1 MAVLSFEA
9 VWKCGMRHIDSLL
22 RLSTEDCREIL
33 RLSKVVKAGWSK
45 GERPLLLPGRVL
57 TLVFEKPSLRTRV
70 SFESAVAHLGGRSVF
85 LSSNEA
91 GLNGRES
98 AADVARVLGSYS
110 DWIVTRTYSQRLVE
124 DFVRYAGCPVI
135 NGLSDS
141 AHPCQALSDML
152 TIEETFGSLAGRSI
166 AYVGDG
172 NNVARSLAVASGLL
186 GVKFLI
192 ASPLGY
198 ELSAEFVENLR
209 RRFPQGNFTLTSDPQ
224 GAVARA
230 DVVYTDVWASMGQE
244 AEQELRKRA
253 FAPYQ
258 INAALMRSAP
268 AHARFMH
275 CLPAK
280 RNLEVTDE
288 VLDGPQSIAI
298 RQAENRMHV
307 AKGILCW
314 LSGIDVA
321 AVSAGRTEAG
331 RLSPQECRNDA

>member
-1 MAVLSFEA
+1 M
-9 VWKCGMRHIDSLL
+9 CGMRHIDSMF
-22 RLSTEDCREIL
+22 RLSADDCREIL
-33 RLSKVVKAGWSK
+33 RLSRVIKARWAQ
-45 GERPLLLPGRVL
+45 GERPPLLQGRMM

-85 LSSNEA
+85 LSSAEA

-98 AADVARVLGSYS
+98 VADVARVLGSYS
-110 DWIVTRTYSQRLVE
+110 DWIVTRTFSQRLVE

-141 AHPCQALSDML
+141 AHPCQALSDMF
-152 TIEETFGSLAGRSI
+152 TIEETFGSVAGRSI

-172 NNVARSLAVASGLL
+172 NNVARSLAVACGLL

-198 ELSAEFVENLR
+198 ELSAEFIERLR
-209 RRFPQGNFTLTSDPQ
+209 QNFPQGSFTLTSDPR
-224 GAVARA
+224 GAVAKA
-230 DVVYTDVWASMGQE
+230 DIVYTDVWASMGQE
-244 AEQELRKRA
+244 SEQELRKRA

-258 INAALMRSAP
+258 VNTALMRSAP

-288 VLDGPQSIAI
+288 VLDSSQSIAI
-298 RQAENRMHV
+298 TQAENRMHV

-314 LSGIDVA
+314 LSKIDP
-321 AVSAGRTEAG
+321 SQGHG
-331 RLSPQECRNDA
+331 D